1 MPRLTELGR
10 LALLLLLPATLAAQA
25 GGEGGGGGRGVEFH
39 LGRWYN
45 GNRADVYEA
54 RTSTRLGGSGG
65 PFTHGLGVSLL
76 VSDTLGRRRAF
87 YGLGYEIQAFRGR
100 RTFGPYALAG
110 AALGI
115 STDTSTQE
123 LAIQWTLGIGV
134 EWRALSWIAFGSEAR
149 YRLEDR
155 GPSGFWNPRS
165 DARKGMSATIGVS
178 LGLGK
183 REGGRGTGGNGGPPD
198 LPPPAPPT
206 TITGNAADVVQ
217 TALESLGTPYTW
229 GGTAENGFDCSGLIQ
244 YAYGQHGIRLPRM
257 SRDQAHAG
265 GEVTPTVDALR
276 PGDIL
281 LFSARPGAGVT
292 HVGMYVGEL
301 KFIHSS
307 SRGVKLSRMDPRDP
321 EGGYW
326 LDRWVGARRIIP

>member
-1 MPRLTELGR
+1 MRPPTDRWR
-10 LALLLLLPATLAAQA
+10 FAPLLLLPATLAAQA
-25 GGEGGGGGRGVEFH
+25 GGRGLELH

-45 GNRADVYEA
+45 GNRANVYEL
-54 RTSTRLGGSGG
+54 RTSSPLGG
-65 PFTHGLGVSLL
+65 PVTHGFGVSLL

-87 YGLGYEIQAFRGR
+87 YGLGYEVQAWRGR
-100 RTFGPYALAG
+100 ATLGPYALAG
-110 AALGI
+110 LALGL
-115 STDTSTQE
+115 STDTSTQD
-123 LAIQWTLGIGV
+123 LAV
-134 EWRALSWIAFGSEAR
+134 EWSVGGGLEWRPLSWLAVGSEVR

-155 GPSGFWNPRS
+155 GPRGFWNPRG
-165 DARKGMSATIGVS
+165 DARKGASAALGIS
-178 LGLGK
+178 IGLGNGERARGK
-183 REGGRGTGGNGGPPD
+183 GGYGAPPE

-217 TALESLGTPYTW
+217 TAIESLGTPYVW
-229 GGTAENGFDCSGLIQ
+229 GGTADNGFDCSGLIQ

-257 SRDQAHAG
+257 SRDQARVGA
-265 GEVTPTVDALR
+265 EVAPTVDALR

-307 SRGVKLSRMDPRDP
+307 NRGVKLSRLDPQDP

-326 LDRWVGARRIIP
+326 LERWVGARRVIP